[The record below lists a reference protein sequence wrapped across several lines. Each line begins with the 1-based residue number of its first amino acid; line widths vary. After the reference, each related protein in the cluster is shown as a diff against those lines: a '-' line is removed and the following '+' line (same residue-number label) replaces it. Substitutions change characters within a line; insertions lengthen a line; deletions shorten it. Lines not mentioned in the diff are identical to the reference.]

1 LVSYNVKDLAMK
13 AENNQIINELQ
24 EVAPHLAAA
33 GSELPYGV
41 PAGYFDGFVSSM
53 LLKVRRG
60 NLSDV
65 PAGYF
70 NQFAVQ
76 MLNKVRNNEV
86 RTELEEISPFL
97 NSLPKSMPFSL
108 PNDYFEELQPTIPKE
123 KVPEPA
129 KVVSIGRTS
138 QWKQWA
144 AAAAILFTLGIGWQF
159 LINKP
164 VETMT
169 ASSIDTAASVD
180 TLLTGVD
187 ANSLTE
193 FLEEEQANSAFA
205 SLLMVAEQD
214 VETGVTQLT
223 DEELKWYLE
232 NQAVAMPGT

>member
-1 LVSYNVKDLAMK
+1 MK
-13 AENNQIINELQ
+13 TENNQIISELQ
-24 EVAPHLAAA
+24 EIAPQLAAA
-33 GSELPYGV
+33 GRQLPFGV
-41 PAGYFDGFVSSM
+41 PAGYFDAFASSM
-53 LLKVRRG
+53 LLKVKEEKF
-60 NLSDV
+60 NDV

-70 NQFAVQ
+70 DQFALQV
-76 MLNKVRNNEV
+76 LNKVRSNEV
-86 RTELEEISPFL
+86 RNELEEISPFL

-108 PNDYFEELQPTIPKE
+108 PKGYFETLQPSVPIE
-123 KVPEPA
+123 KATPA
-129 KVVSIGRTS
+129 KVISLGGAS
-138 QWKQWA
+138 KWKQWA

-159 LINKP
+159 LFNKP

-169 ASSIDTAASVD
+169 ASSNVTTASVD

-187 ANSLTE
+187 ANSLTD
-193 FLEEEQANSAFA
+193 FLEEEQANSEFA